1 MKAPFET
8 FEEFP
13 AWEVEELESL
23 AKENAA
29 FLSISASNP
38 ELLKNVDPQKIATSN
53 KTRGKAL
60 KNTMNI

>member
-38 ELLKNVDPQKIATSN
+38 ELLKMSIP
-53 KTRGKAL
+53 
-60 KNTMNI
+60 KNCYF